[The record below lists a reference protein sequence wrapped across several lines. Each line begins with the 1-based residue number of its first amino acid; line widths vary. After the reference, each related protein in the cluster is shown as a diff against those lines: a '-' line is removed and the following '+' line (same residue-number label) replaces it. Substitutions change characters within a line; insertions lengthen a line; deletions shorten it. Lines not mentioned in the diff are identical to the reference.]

1 MHDKKT
7 QVAINNA
14 LDREIEEIKKFNNQT
29 KDDLISV
36 QFNLKKEVNKLKSM
50 GYLMI
55 AIDLLVTVEQVDER
69 IKILT
74 KNKQ

>member
-14 LDREIEEIKKFNNQT
+14 LDREIEEVKKSNNQT